1 MGTSKSVELTGH
13 QLGAGQGLND
23 DVQPSQN
30 GVGLGQEVAVA
41 HQLVLGNAGELAEH
55 LLIFRVSADEAEKD
69 LGRDITVSAGLI
81 PSFTDDAAVVGA
93 QKSSIAFIISGD
105 GGDGSGDG
113 GRGSSRLYKYL
124 FELTSICIMWFNELK
139 FSYRIRASAGEGDGG
154 EEKSKLESHC
164 CCERRV

>member
-1 MGTSKSVELTGH
+1 LDHDIQT
-13 QLGAGQGLND
+13 
-23 DVQPSQN
+23 SQN

-69 LGRDITVSAGLI
+69 LGRDIAVSAGLI
-81 PSFTDDAAVVGA
+81 PGLADDAAVVGA
-93 QKSSIAFIISGD
+93 QQKSSIAFISGD

-124 FELTSICIMWFNELK
+124 IELTSIGMWLNELK
-139 FSYRIRASAGEGDGG
+139 FSYRIRASAGEGDDA
-154 EEKSKLESHC
+154 EEKSKLESHR

>member
-13 QLGAGQGLND
+13 QLGDGQGLND
-23 DVQPSQN
+23 DVQTGQN

-69 LGRDITVSAGLI
+69 LGRDIAVSAGLI
-81 PSFTDDAAVVGA
+81 PGLADDAAVVGA
-93 QKSSIAFIISGD
+93 QQQSSIAFISGD

-113 GRGSSRLYKYL
+113 GSGSSRLYKYL
-124 FELTSICIMWFNELK
+124 ISLTSICMRLNE
-139 FSYRIRASAGEGDGG
+139 
-154 EEKSKLESHC
+154 
-164 CCERRV
+164 